1 MLKITSLVLYNISVM
16 FLIIRRRKIMAL
28 DIDEI
33 RVNYNKGVYTYKVDI
48 PKKVKPDHV
57 FDEELSVKRNRE
69 LAQEHNDNVDQMQRD
84 KNRKQIEL
92 DRQLRSDVAKYIMD
106 NYGLTEK
113 QAYRVESFTYQE
125 KHSFMSDYFD
135 YIDTFADFAS
145 MLTEED

>member
-1 MLKITSLVLYNISVM
+1 
-16 FLIIRRRKIMAL
+16 MAL

-33 RVNYNKGVYTYKVDI
+33 RVNYDKGVYTYKAEI

-69 LAQEHNDNVDQMQRD
+69 LAKEHNDNVAFMRKD
-84 KNRKQIEL
+84 KIRIQGELHKQL
-92 DRQLRSDVAKYIMD
+92 TCDVVAYIME
-106 NYGLTEK
+106 NYGLTER
-113 QAYRVESFTYQE
+113 QAQLVENFTYQE
-125 KHSFMSDYFD
+125 KHSFMSDYFG